1 MTFKHRHIVSLL
13 LPLTTEK
20 CLLMSLFILGK
31 NVSTRRL
38 AIYNITLKVGIYI
51 TLLVGHYSFL
61 NREIIK
67 ERSFKLLNK
76 RYTSFFL
83 G

>member
-13 LPLTTEK
+13 LLLTIEK

-38 AIYNITLKVGIYI
+38 AIYNITLKVEIYI
-51 TLLVGHYSFL
+51 TILVGHYSFL
-61 NREIIK
+61 NREIV
-67 ERSFKLLNK
+67 
-76 RYTSFFL
+76 TSQN
-83 G
+83 